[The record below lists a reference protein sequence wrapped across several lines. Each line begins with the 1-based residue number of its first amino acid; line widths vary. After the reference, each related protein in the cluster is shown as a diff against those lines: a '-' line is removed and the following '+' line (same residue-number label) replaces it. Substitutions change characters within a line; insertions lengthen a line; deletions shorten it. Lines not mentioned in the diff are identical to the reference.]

1 MTPQELMKI
10 MPVAENLKCNTRH
23 GWTSTG
29 RQESVA
35 DHSWRISLMAMLIA
49 PEFPEADMNKVMLN
63 C

>member
-29 RQESVA
+29 RQESVS

-49 PEFPEADMNKVMLN
+49 P
-63 C
+63 